1 MSFLV
6 VSAAREARHFGPGA
20 GKAYIRR
27 PA

>member
-6 VSAAREARHFGPGA
+6 VSAAVEPRHFGPGA
-20 GKAYIRR
+20 GKAYTRR